1 VVILATALEAPA
13 VVSGFDDIAV
23 VSEAVQQGRCH
34 FGVGENARPYI
45 PHVEDAIWHEFWATI
60 AAERPALGC

>member
-1 VVILATALEAPA
+1 MVILATALEAPA

-34 FGVGENARPYI
+34 FGVGWGGGDECVVA
-45 PHVEDAIWHEFWATI
+45 ATAV
-60 AAERPALGC
+60 AASSLPSG